1 MLLGLGAVWLVLPLV
16 VSSVCFFGFKLVG
29 CHFVAD
35 MDVINVV
42 IWPEALK
49 LFLICWMIV

>member
-1 MLLGLGAVWLVLPLV
+1 MLLVLLLGLGAVWLVLPLV
-16 VSSVCFFGFKLVG
+16 VSSICCFGFKLVG
-29 CHFVAD
+29 CHCVAG

-49 LFLICWMIV
+49 LI